1 MKFSALANRLMATLA
16 LGFFAQS
23 SHAYLQYTYTSN
35 PLNWKST
42 NVSGSPYE
50 EINLQTDGQVTFS
63 FSFNVDENAIAP
75 TGYTSIFIN
84 NASVIADSVLD
95 DASRE
100 FEYAK
105 ILTLGRVYINPDR
118 SVRYWRFLHDLEE
131 INIMGPKLDK
141 MINHDLRAV
150 SMGGAGTCNC
160 DTLREKTNVLT
171 QRPYETYIIA
181 ATIDSLFSNASDFSK
196 WTIKE
201 ISVDEPNVFILSS
214 LGLLGVLL
222 VRRRKVSSER
232 IKALI

>member
-1 MKFSALANRLMATLA
+1 MKFSSIASKLFTAITL
-16 LGFFAQS
+16 GVIAQS
-23 SHAYLQYTYTSN
+23 SHAYLQYTYTSD

-42 NVSGSPYE
+42 AVSGSPYE
-50 EINLQTDGQVTFS
+50 EINLQTDGKISFS
-63 FSFNVDENAIAP
+63 FSFNVDESAIAS

-84 NASVIADSVLD
+84 NASVVADSVLD
-95 DASRE
+95 DSSKA

-131 INIMGPKLDK
+131 INIMGDSRLDK

-150 SMGGAGTCNC
+150 SMGGVGTCNC
-160 DTLREKTNVLT
+160 DTLHEKTNVLT
-171 QRPYETYIIA
+171 QRPFQNYIIA
-181 ATIDSLFSNASDFSK
+181 ATIDSLFSNSNDFSN

-201 ISVDEPNVFILSS
+201 ISVDEPNVLILSS

-222 VRRRKVSSER
+222 IRRRKGSTV
-232 IKALI
+232 